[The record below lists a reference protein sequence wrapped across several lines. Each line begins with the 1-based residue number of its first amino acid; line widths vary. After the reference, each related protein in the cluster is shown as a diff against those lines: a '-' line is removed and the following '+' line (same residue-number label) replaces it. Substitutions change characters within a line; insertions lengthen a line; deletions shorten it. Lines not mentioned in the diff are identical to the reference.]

1 MFWTEDLHTYLPRM
15 EPVILGSVC
24 RQWRAVTLSESRL
37 WTKIHIV
44 IHRASRFA
52 DKTNLLQLF
61 TARSGTYFP
70 LSITINFEDRH
81 DSPFLEWWRT
91 SDGNGMASCQ
101 IFIDALVASV
111 ERWQNFSIQ
120 SPRGFIAMM
129 EDALA
134 QRLPW
139 SLSVLSRLEIDEV
152 YSPKWPGQ
160 NVHNLE
166 LHFPSLLMFA
176 ATPSLRHV
184 CLRSFVFKAGGTRA
198 TLPWNQLEQMDHV
211 NADVA
216 GLLHLLRQAPNLI
229 RCTNVSVS
237 HAHRLIAGL
246 PSPTHSLRALD
257 IYLYPDVVSNFFQS
271 IQLPGLRDL
280 RLKMVEYQPRS
291 HAQVRAFLSAAPML
305 QRLVLRLAIDS
316 MATPEL
322 RALLQAVPDLEEFE
336 FCHSERPSGGTT
348 VYTDELLY
356 TLALTAC
363 PPLLPSLRVLSL
375 LGELDMNPV
384 LFTDVIQSRMV
395 GNGGA
400 VLQKLHM
407 HVLRTRRSLAIEE
420 LVKVKAL
427 LGDGADIHAV
437 TSIPAQS
444 PAFPDL
450 L

>member
-1 MFWTEDLHTYLPRM
+1 MSCM
-15 EPVILGSVC
+15 EPVLLGSVC

-37 WTKIHIV
+37 WTKICIV
-44 IHRASRFA
+44 VDRASRFA
-52 DKTNLLQLF
+52 DKANLLQLF

-70 LSITINFEDRH
+70 LRITINFDNRR
-81 DSPFLEWWRT
+81 DFPFSKWWRT
-91 SDGNGMASCQ
+91 SGGDGIASCQ
-101 IFIDALVASV
+101 MFIDALVASV
-111 ERWQNFSIQ
+111 ERWQTFSIQ

-139 SLSVLSRLEIDEV
+139 SLPVLSRLEIDEV
-152 YSPKWPGQ
+152 SSPKWPGQ
-160 NVHNLE
+160 DVHDLE

-176 ATPSLRHV
+176 ASPSLRHV
-184 CLRSFVFKAGGTRA
+184 CLSSFVFKAGGTRA
-198 TLPWNQLEQMDHV
+198 TLPWHQLEQIDHV

-216 GLLHLLRQAPNLI
+216 GFLHLLRQAPNLI
-229 RCTNVSVS
+229 RCTNVSVGQ
-237 HAHRLIAGL
+237 AHRLIAGL
-246 PSPTHSLRALD
+246 PSPTHSLQTLD

-271 IQLPGLRDL
+271 IRLPGLRDL
-280 RLKMVEYQPRS
+280 RLKMVEYQPKS
-291 HAQVRAFLSAAPML
+291 HAHARSFLSAASTL
-305 QRLVLRLAIDS
+305 QRFVLRLAIDS

-322 RALLQAVPDLEEFE
+322 RALLQAVPGLEEFE
-336 FCHSERPSGGTT
+336 FCHSEQPSGSTT
-348 VYTDELLY
+348 VYNNELLY
-356 TLALTAC
+356 ALTLTAY

-384 LFTDVIQSRMV
+384 LFTDVIHSRMA

-407 HVLRTRRSLAIEE
+407 HILHTRRSLAVEE
-420 LVKVKAL
+420 LAEVKAL
-427 LGDGADIHAV
+427 LGDRADIRAV
-437 TSIPAQS
+437 TRVPARS